1 MEAAER
7 LQRAQLEQV
16 LVHKVAARMA
26 WGEMERAE
34 EKRCVQEQEE

>member
-7 LQRAQLEQV
+7 LQWAQLVQV
-16 LVHKVAARMA
+16 LVHKVVARMV

-34 EKRCVQEQEE
+34 EKRCVQEREE